1 MKTSAE
7 NVPAVFV
14 GGGTILNKE
23 NLNGISELVIPDNFA
38 VANAVGAALGQV
50 SGEVDR
56 VFHYEKLGREKTIQQ
71 ASNEAKQLAKEAGA
85 KESSIEI
92 NEINENPLA
101 YLPGKSVRLQIKAI
115 GDLENY

>member
-1 MKTSAE
+1 MKTSGNA
-7 NVPAVFV
+7 PAVFV
-14 GGGTILNKE
+14 GGGTILLKE

-56 VFHYEKLGREKTIQQ
+56 VFHYEKLGRETIEQ
-71 ASNEAKQLAKEAGA
+71 ASNEAKQSKEAGA

-92 NEINENPLA
+92 NEINETSSLFTGNC
-101 YLPGKSVRLQIKAI
+101 
-115 GDLENY
+115 

>member
-56 VFHYEKLGREKTIQQ
+56 VFHYEKLGRKKLLNKHLMKLTTCKRSWCERKF
-71 ASNEAKQLAKEAGA
+71 N
-85 KESSIEI
+85 
-92 NEINENPLA
+92 
-101 YLPGKSVRLQIKAI
+101 
-115 GDLENY
+115 